1 MTKNKLLSYDKIVI
15 KIALILTIVHG
26 RIINGMKTN
35 SVQSLRQEKLES
47 FNQDCL
53 DLFKNLSVD
62 SLISRILYI
71 AATWTNSCYCICGL
85 TSSKRGH
92 FSSYQLYGF
101 TQSEK
106 DLLNAEQKDAVLTIP
121 SDEIIRTENAAQC
134 KKYRIFNKREN
145 DSFSFT
151 PNIQSIL
158 FAPIFFNEDKIGSI
172 TLMNKI
178 GASSFTDDDV
188 LLIGSLANYSGIAIN
203 NARLYSQSA
212 IREKKLTKTNDDL
225 ALLNELGRMFADNDG
240 DINNLMSQTLDLIIS
255 NLGLEIGE
263 IFLNSEDNPDEF
275 KLIITKGH
283 DNHNSLL
290 GLNTISSGEGLLGS
304 CVEKNET
311 YLMKSGQLDS
321 LNTREGLHRKLTY
334 MIVLPIPTHNEVLG
348 LMILGGH
355 YAKGEEEPDRNFL
368 YSIVTWIAPLIEN
381 MRLVQQ
387 KQKIA
392 ILEERERIGM
402 DLHDGVI
409 QSIYGVGL
417 MLENARLTAEKNPE
431 KTAASIHAA
440 TEALNSTIRDI
451 RSYIM
456 NLKPEKLTSENLIQ
470 SMRRLANDFHAN
482 TLIPANFTN
491 KVEHVE
497 ALTTEQNNTFYL
509 ICQEGLANIA
519 KHAHAKSVTVNFTE
533 MKDRFVLMIIDDG
546 VGFDT
551 EKPRKN
557 TSHGVTNMFSR
568 TRGLGGDIDISSIPG
583 HGTTIIAWLPLI
595 ETKEAE

>member
-1 MTKNKLLSYDKIVI
+1 
-15 KIALILTIVHG
+15 
-26 RIINGMKTN
+26 MKTN
-35 SVQSLRQEKLES
+35 FAQSIRQEKLAS

-53 DLFKNLSVD
+53 DLFKDLSVD
-62 SLISRILYI
+62 SLISQILYI
-71 AATWTNSCYCICGL
+71 AATWTNSCYCVCGL
-85 TSSKRGH
+85 SSAKRGR

-101 TQSEK
+101 TQSEMK
-106 DLLNAEQKDAVLTIP
+106 LLNADQKDAVLAIP
-121 SDEIIRTENAAQC
+121 SDEIIRTENASQC
-134 KKYRIFNKREN
+134 KKYRIFNSRE
-145 DSFSFT
+145 SGSYT
-151 PNIQSIL
+151 IAPNIQSIL
-158 FAPIFFNEDKIGSI
+158 FAPIIFNEEKIGSI
-172 TLMNKI
+172 TLLNKI

-188 LLIGSLANYSGIAIN
+188 RLIDSLANYAGIAIN

-212 IREKKLTKTNDDL
+212 IREKKLTKSNDDL
-225 ALLNELGRMFADNDG
+225 ALLNELGRMFAENDG
-240 DINNLMSQTLDLIIS
+240 DINNLMEQTLDLIIG

-263 IFLNSEDNPDEF
+263 IFLNTDENPDQY

-283 DNHNSLL
+283 DGHNSLL
-290 GLNTISSGEGLLGS
+290 GLNTISSGEGLLGG
-304 CVEKNET
+304 CVEKNEI
-311 YLMKSGQLDS
+311 YLMKPNQLDS
-321 LNTREGLHRKLTY
+321 INTRDSLRRKLTY
-334 MIVLPIPTHNEVLG
+334 LIVLPIPTHNEVLG

-417 MLENARLTAEKNPE
+417 MLENARLTAEKDPG
-431 KTAASIHAA
+431 KTADSIHSA
-440 TEALNSTIRDI
+440 TEALNATIRDI

-456 NLKPEKLTSENLIQ
+456 NLKPDKLTSENLIQ

-482 TLIPANFTN
+482 TLVPATFTD

-509 ICQEGLANIA
+509 ICKEGLSNIA

-557 TSHGVTNMFSR
+557 TSHGVTNMFAR
-568 TRGLGGDIDISSIPG
+568 THGLGGDIDISSIPG
-583 HGTTIIAWLPLI
+583 HGTTIIAWLPLL
-595 ETKEAE
+595 ETKKAE